1 MSKTKLEK
9 KKKLFLKC
17 YFLKN
22 SFLLIVTFS
31 DVFRA
36 YNNVTLGWNGIE
48 SHITNTIYKN
58 PKYCR

>member
-36 YNNVTLGWNGIE
+36 YNNITLG
-48 SHITNTIYKN
+48 
-58 PKYCR
+58 